1 MYNTPNNQK
10 KVGFFE
16 NPKNVSM
23 LIKICTGAI
32 LALVIFINSCTIVN
46 QRERGIKYTLGQV
59 KGETIQPGVV
69 FHAPFVTKIKKYT
82 IVPQEYEVDFK
93 VGTDDCA
100 VTKDL
105 QDLGMKVN
113 VKYVYDEDRIK
124 EIAMK
129 YGDSAITSAMKTKI
143 QASVKATSA
152 QYTIY
157 EVVEKQ
163 ATISQDIG
171 KQIMSTMT
179 AYPIKIISVDVVNLN
194 WTQEFDNQIKDTAN
208 RTQQVKI
215 AEQEANIA
223 AANAQKR
230 VKEAE
235 ADKQAAQLA
244 AEALV
249 LKAEGE
255 AKAKKIEA
263 DAIAYT
269 NKMIAQNQTV
279 ETAKWRHEE
288 QMEYYKKWDGKLVPD
303 YIPLTAAGGVVNLR

>member
-23 LIKICTGAI
+23 LIKIGTGAI
-32 LALVIFINSCTIVN
+32 LALVLFINSCTIVN
-46 QRERGIKYTLGQV
+46 QRERGINYTLGQV

-129 YGDSAITSAMKTKI
+129 YGDSA
-143 QASVKATSA
+143 
-152 QYTIY
+152 
-157 EVVEKQ
+157 
-163 ATISQDIG
+163 
-171 KQIMSTMT
+171 
-179 AYPIKIISVDVVNLN
+179 
-194 WTQEFDNQIKDTAN
+194 
-208 RTQQVKI
+208 
-215 AEQEANIA
+215 
-223 AANAQKR
+223 
-230 VKEAE
+230 
-235 ADKQAAQLA
+235 
-244 AEALV
+244 
-249 LKAEGE
+249 
-255 AKAKKIEA
+255 
-263 DAIAYT
+263 
-269 NKMIAQNQTV
+269 
-279 ETAKWRHEE
+279 
-288 QMEYYKKWDGKLVPD
+288 D
-303 YIPLTAAGGVVNLR
+303 YICYEN